1 MTSVT
6 ECSIRIL
13 LVDDEADLVE
23 FLACLLLRRGCTVKA
38 TYSGPEAIAAVKAR
52 TYDVAIVDLKMP
64 QMDGIE
70 VIKRIRALQPFLQV
84 IMLTGHG
91 SIDSALE
98 AGYLKAF
105 RYLHKPYEFD
115 NLMKLI
121 KEACDHRER
130 FLEAAYQEEMAELI
144 ALGHTPREILV
155 RGEELRHKYDR
166 K

>member
-38 TYSGPEAIAAVKAR
+38 TYSGPEALEAVKAR

-70 VIKRIRALQPFLQV
+70 AIKRIRAIQPFLEV

-91 SIDSALE
+91 SVDSALE
-98 AGYLKAF
+98 AGLLKTF
-105 RYLHKPYEFD
+105 RFLHKPYDFD

-121 KEACDHRER
+121 QDACDRREQC
-130 FLEAAYQEEMAELI
+130 LEAAYQEGMAKLM
-144 ALGHTPREILV
+144 ALGHTPREILAK
-155 RGEELRHKYDR
+155 GEELRHKYDR
-166 K
+166 N